1 MKQEDKDLQLQ
12 YLSASLP
19 YGVECLA
26 GDVVVGKLV
35 GIVPYA
41 GEIYLYLRGVL
52 TPYRL
57 DEVKPYLR
65 SMDDMTEEEKREM
78 HKLLSPEGTAIYK
91 NDGIASP
98 INHCGEFVPYEFM
111 NRIIQYL
118 LEHHLD
124 FMGLIPKG
132 LAITVTEGYNPYET

>member
-26 GDVVVGKLV
+26 GDAVVGKLV

-41 GEIYLYLRGVL
+41 GELYLYLKGVL

-65 SMDDMTEEEKREM
+65 SMDDMTEEEKNEM
-78 HKLLSPEGTAIYK
+78 HNLLSPEGTAVYES
-91 NDGIASP
+91 DGISLP

-111 NRIIQYL
+111 GRIIQYL
-118 LEHHLD
+118 LEHHFDLW
-124 FMGLIPKG
+124 GLIPKG
-132 LAITVTEGYNPYET
+132 LAIAVTEENNPYEA